1 MKYLQ
6 YIIMYGYSLTPEQEI
21 QVFCKKQQDVI
32 MHALLQD
39 YDKLKVDLSE
49 YSIDKF
55 PWLNDNVTRIAVAL
69 RDPQIFK
76 MSDHHP

>member
-1 MKYLQ
+1 
-6 YIIMYGYSLTPEQEI
+6 
-21 QVFCKKQQDVI
+21 